1 MKDTPPRAEN
11 TQEWMSAAGLERQIS
26 PYLELLPG
34 AVPEAWAPRMA
45 AYLQMLVEANR
56 HVNLVSRKS
65 VDTVVEAQLVPSL
78 AALLVVPER
87 AEIRVLDIGSGGG
100 FPGIPLAILRPA
112 ARVDLV
118 DSVGKKCVFLRRVI
132 GELGLR
138 GIRVHNCRVEH
149 PGDELRKRAPF
160 DVAIARAVG
169 QADQLAAAA
178 RPLLRKGAR
187 LWVFASPLGRP
198 GEIAWPPDNARTA
211 LVPAD

>member
-1 MKDTPPRAEN
+1 
-11 TQEWMSAAGLERQIS
+11 MSPAGLEGLIG
-26 PYLELLPG
+26 PFLERLPG
-34 AVPEAWAPRMA
+34 AVPEAWAPPMA

-65 VDTVVEAQLVPSL
+65 VDTVVDAQLVPSL

-87 AEIRVLDIGSGGG
+87 TEIRVLDIGSGGG
-100 FPGIPLAILRPA
+100 FPGIPLAILRPQ

-118 DSVGKKCVFLRRVI
+118 DSVGKKCEFLRRVI

-138 GIRVHNCRVEH
+138 GVCVHNCRAEH
-149 PGDELRKRAPF
+149 PAPELRKRAPF

-187 LWVFASPLGRP
+187 LWVFAPPLGRP
-198 GEIAWPPDNARTA
+198 GEIAWPPDNPRTA